1 MSSLVPTAPQETS
14 ADVETDSDEDE
25 IAERVGGLPSWVT
38 GIIGTVILV
47 VVWEIVAVTA
57 FNKVGS
63 GVPTPTAVA
72 TQLWSDLTSGLYN
85 ANFNQTMKEAATGFL
100 DGNVLAIVLGV
111 AFVQLPL
118 IEKAL
123 LRIAVATYCLPIIA
137 IGPILTFVLHGD
149 APQSALAGIVVF
161 FPTLVGVCVGLRSA
175 DRNSLDLIRAYG
187 GSSWTQLVRVRLRA
201 ALPSTFAALQI
212 AAPSA
217 ILGAIV
223 GEYLGGVSTGLGQM
237 MIVSGQDLDI
247 ARTWGIALVCTAVA
261 GILYGV
267 IGLIGRLVS
276 PWASRAG
283 ASE

>member
-1 MSSLVPTAPQETS
+1 VSTAESASLQGDTEELEFDA
-14 ADVETDSDEDE
+14 ADIDPDGQ
-25 IAERVGGLPSWVT
+25 AQGLPPWVS
-38 GIIGTVILV
+38 GIIGSIILV
-47 VVWEIVAVTA
+47 VVWEIIAVTA
-57 FNKVGS
+57 FRKVGS
-63 GVPTPTAVA
+63 GVPTPTSVA

-85 ANFNQTMKEAATGFL
+85 ANFAQTMKEAATGFV
-100 DGNVLAIVLGV
+100 DGNVLAIVLGI

-149 APQSALAGIVVF
+149 APQCALAGLVVF

-187 GSSWTQLVRVRLRA
+187 GSSWSQLFRVRLRA

-217 ILGAIV
+217 ILGAII
-223 GEYLGGVSTGLGQM
+223 GEYLGAASSGLGVM
-237 MIVSGQDLDI
+237 MIVAGQDLDI
-247 ARTWGIALVCTAVA
+247 ARTWGIAIVCTAVA
-261 GILYGV
+261 GILYGL
-267 IGLIGRLVS
+267 IGLLGRLVA
-276 PWASRAG
+276 PWAPRMGVAQ
-283 ASE
+283 